1 MDKILSLENIHFRYY
16 PDSPNVL
23 TDLSLDIPAG
33 KVTAILGPNG
43 TGKTT
48 LLHIL
53 LGLLKPFQGQ
63 VKISGKSHRDYSRKD
78 LSQMIG
84 LVPQFES
91 IPFNFSVFEYVLLG
105 RSPYLKPFQLPGA
118 QDIRI
123 TEDALK
129 SGILFLERVETGG
142 FRWVSDQTTYAVDN
156 NFVFNSIQAVYVSDL
171 MALTLIQTFDR
182 LVVGKSVAQ
191 ISAAAALSI
200 GSGCIGNAGRA
211 ALLPADSLFLS
222 LDQ

>member
-63 VKISGKSHRDYSRKD
+63 VKVSGKSHREYSRKD

-105 RSPYLKPFQLPGA
+105 RSPYLKPFQLPGEV
-118 QDIRI
+118 DIRI
-123 TEDALK
+123 TGSLCAVAIC
-129 SGILFLERVETGG
+129 SGPAF
-142 FRWVSDQTTYAVDN
+142 
-156 NFVFNSIQAVYVSDL
+156 
-171 MALTLIQTFDR
+171 
-182 LVVGKSVAQ
+182 
-191 ISAAAALSI
+191 ISNISLS
-200 GSGCIGNAGRA
+200 
-211 ALLPADSLFLS
+211 
-222 LDQ
+222 